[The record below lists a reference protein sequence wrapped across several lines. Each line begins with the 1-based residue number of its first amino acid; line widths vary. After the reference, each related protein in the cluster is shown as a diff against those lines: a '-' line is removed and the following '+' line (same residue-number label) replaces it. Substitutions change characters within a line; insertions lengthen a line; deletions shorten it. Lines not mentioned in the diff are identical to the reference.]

1 MPFKKKRSLIGA
13 YEYIGSST
21 QLTKAEFTKI
31 SADQWVRA
39 LAGIKHEV
47 FLSFRGQDTRASF
60 ISHLYASLRN
70 DGIIVFIDDHSL
82 QTGDCISTSL
92 LEAIK
97 ETQIDVVVFSRNY
110 ADSRWCLDELAKI
123 MECRRTTGKVV
134 FPVFYDVDPS
144 EVRHQT
150 GEFGK
155 AFQSL
160 LNRVSKEEEDKS
172 LKWRDALREAASL
185 AGIVVL
191 NSR

>member
-13 YEYIGSST
+13 YEYISSST

-60 ISHLYASLRN
+60 TSHLYASLRN

-82 QTGDCISTSL
+82 QTGDCISTL
-92 LEAIK
+92 LLLAIK